1 MTSKISFT
9 AGWARQS
16 RFVHRV
22 VAAAY
27 LCSMAA
33 CGGGG
38 SPSNGAIVD
47 RTGSG
52 VAASWTPNV
61 FLPSSTFAAQCAA
74 PRTGTGDTQG
84 SAVTENNWLR
94 SWTNE
99 LYFWYDEVI
108 DRDPA
113 AYATPAYFDL
123 MKTAATTASGSAKDR
138 FHFALATDAWNALS
152 QSGTSVGYGFEWAAL
167 KTTPP
172 RQYLVAYVD
181 PGYSVN
187 IARGALVLSIDG
199 VDMANDNTTAG
210 IAVLNAGLFPAS
222 AGESHTF
229 VVQDA
234 GSSTSRSVMLTSADI
249 TSTPVQNVQTIATPT
264 GPVGYMLF
272 NDHIATAE
280 DQLIA
285 AINTLHSASVTDLV
299 LDIRYNGGGY
309 LYIASELAYMI
320 AGPSATGGRTFERTQ
335 FNNKYP
341 STDPVTG
348 QPIVPV
354 PFYSSSSTSSAL
366 PTLNLSRVFV
376 LTGPSTCSASESII
390 NSLRGVN
397 VEVIQVGS
405 TTCGKPYGFYPQD
418 NCGTTYF
425 SIEFQGV
432 NDKNFGDYTDG
443 FSPNNTVGSAGERIP
458 GCSVADDFNHALGD
472 PAEQRLAAAL
482 TYRTLPGGVCGTA
495 TGMAKHQMLADPS
508 ITDGLVHKAPWLQN
522 RILSPNR

>member
-1 MTSKISFT
+1 MRCVANWT
-9 AGWARQS
+9 RQMQPA
-16 RFVHRV
+16 HCV
-22 VAAAY
+22 VAAVF
-27 LCSMAA
+27 LLVMAGCGGGDGNSA
-33 CGGGG
+33 LTNGANVNQAGGGG
-38 SPSNGAIVD
+38 SS
-47 RTGSG
+47 
-52 VAASWTPNV
+52 SWTPNV

-74 PRTGTGDTQG
+74 PRAGTSDTQG
-84 SAVTENNWLR
+84 SATTENNWLR

-99 LYFWYDEVI
+99 LYFWFDEVT

-113 AYATPAYFDL
+113 SYATPAYFDL
-123 MKTAATTASGSAKDR
+123 MKTTGTTASGADKDR
-138 FHFALATDAWNALS
+138 FHFVYSTDEWNKLS
-152 QSGTSVGYGFEWAAL
+152 QSGVSVGYGFEFAAL
-167 KTTPP
+167 KTSPP

-181 PGYSVN
+181 PGYTVN
-187 IARGALVLSIDG
+187 VARGALVLSIDG
-199 VDMANDNTTAG
+199 VDLANDNTTAG
-210 IAVLNAGLFPAS
+210 IAVLNAGLFPAT

-234 GSSTSRSVMLTSADI
+234 GSSTPRSLTVTAANI
-249 TSTPVQNVQTIATPT
+249 TSTPVQNVQTIATPSGT
-264 GPVGYMLF
+264 VGYMLF
-272 NDHIATAE
+272 NDHVATAE

-285 AINTLHSASVTDLV
+285 AIDTLHDANVADLV
-299 LDIRYNGGGY
+299 LDIRYNGGGF

-320 AGPSATGGRTFERTQ
+320 AGPAATGGRTFERTQ
-335 FNNKYP
+335 FNSKHP

-348 QPIVPV
+348 QPLTPM
-354 PFYSSSSTSSAL
+354 PFFSTSSNNQGL
-366 PTLNLSRVFV
+366 PTLNLPRVFV

-425 SIEFQGV
+425 SIEFKGL
-432 NDKNFGDYTDG
+432 NDQNLGGYTDG

-472 PAEQRLAAAL
+472 PAEGRLAAAL
-482 TYRTLPGGVCGTA
+482 TYRTAPVGTCGTA

-508 ITDGLVHKAPWLQN
+508 ITDGRVHKAPWLQN
-522 RILSPNR
+522 RILSPRR